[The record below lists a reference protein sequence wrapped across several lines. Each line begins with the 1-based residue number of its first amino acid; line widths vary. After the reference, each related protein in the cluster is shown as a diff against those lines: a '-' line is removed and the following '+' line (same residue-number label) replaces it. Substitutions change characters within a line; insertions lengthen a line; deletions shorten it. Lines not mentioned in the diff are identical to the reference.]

1 MSNNTA
7 SPCSLMQKPRLP
19 RSLSVVQ
26 LVQQPPT
33 CKQNIA
39 LKKKVTHNLSRQ
51 RDWLGNVIYKKKK
64 SSFLGEAI
72 FSKVIFHI
80 YAFKLYSILYKNYSN
95 CPSPN
100 MNVIIIVSAL
110 AHFNTQ
116 PEIKYGT
123 FTTNEEGT
131 NRSAGFDMTPY
142 IQGSK
147 TSIVHRMHKG
157 RHMYTPTP
165 FSIQYIWKCNLLYVK
180 WKMQFSKALTTGA
193 S

>member
-1 MSNNTA
+1 
-7 SPCSLMQKPRLP
+7 MQKPLLL

-39 LKKKVTHNLSRQ
+39 LKKGTHNLSRQ
-51 RDWLGNVIYKKKK
+51 RDWLGNVIYKKAVFSEKL
-64 SSFLGEAI
+64 F
-72 FSKVIFHI
+72 FSKIIFHI
-80 YAFKLYSILYKNYSN
+80 YTFKLYSILYKNYSN

-116 PEIKYGT
+116 LEIKYGM

-147 TSIVHRMHKG
+147 TSIVHKTHKG
-157 RHMYTPTP
+157 PHMYTPTP